1 MREQVVHNSNMTDK
15 TKPTNRKWR
24 DADRPSCQGPI
35 DWFKN
40 VKGCTTN
47 LHQPLQLVE
56 LAVKIFKVVLV
67 ESSQAIF
74 IHDFYQNTKGLL
86 LGHLKACG

>member
-1 MREQVVHNSNMTDK
+1 MHNSNMTDK
-15 TKPTNRKWR
+15 TKPTNRKQC
-24 DADRPSCQGPI
+24 DADRPSCQGI
-35 DWFKN
+35 DRFKN
-40 VKGCTTN
+40 VKGCSTN